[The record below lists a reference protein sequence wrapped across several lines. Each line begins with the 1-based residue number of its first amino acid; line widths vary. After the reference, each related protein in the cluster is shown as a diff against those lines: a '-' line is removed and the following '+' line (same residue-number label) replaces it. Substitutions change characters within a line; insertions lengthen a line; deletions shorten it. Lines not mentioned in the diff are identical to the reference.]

1 MVDEVIRSL
10 IYVFLIM
17 PSVVIMFV
25 HSIIYFLG
33 ERKIIGSGAC
43 VGTGSL
49 NSGVSVIVPIKNEP
63 EHIVIELIENLSKS
77 LGRLG
82 NDYEV
87 LIVCDDPPEVALRLK
102 KASEEQALR
111 LGLKNFRFV
120 IRTEG
125 PKGRVTALN
134 YGVLNSRYDL
144 ILFLDADSRI
154 REDTIPKLISC
165 IESGCD
171 ACVARWVGYSYR
183 KTKLGVSLTYSMK
196 YVVDTLYK
204 GRHNLGFMI
213 FPLGT
218 GTMYRKDVLLKVS
231 LWERNVIQDDMY
243 MGTKLYGEGYLI
255 GYSDEALV
263 EVSVPSS
270 FKAFIVQQT
279 RWAFG
284 AIETLK
290 KGYLKYVV
298 KRSRDLGLLRL
309 IEGALFLLQYTPLA
323 GLSLS
328 LILVPVLS
336 ILLHDDLMRMNIYF
350 LAAFSIMTVTY
361 GLSIYESL
369 EKLKLPKLR
378 VLRSMGSIAAFTISI
393 SPYIL
398 IHTIKALLNN
408 RISYVVTPKGEKEY
422 MNGKD
427 MNLVLFAI
435 YLSAS
440 LLGNLITGNYF
451 TSMWVGV
458 FLAGIFYTFLKAE
471 KLIHT

>member
-17 PSVVIMFV
+17 PSVVMMFV
-25 HSIIYFLG
+25 HSVIYFLG
-33 ERKIIGSGAC
+33 GGKSVKRGARA
-43 VGTGSL
+43 GTGLL
-49 NSGVSVIVPIKNEP
+49 NSGVSVVVPVKNEP
-63 EHIVIELIENLSKS
+63 EHIVIELIENLSKGLS
-77 LGRLG
+77 ELR

-87 LIVCDDPPEVALRLK
+87 LIVCDDPPEAALGLK
-102 KASEEQALR
+102 KASEEHASR
-111 LGLKNFRFV
+111 LGLRNFRFI

-125 PKGRVTALN
+125 PKGRATALN
-134 YGVLNSRYDL
+134 YGILNSKYDL
-144 ILFLDADSRI
+144 ILFLDVDSRI

-165 IESGCD
+165 IESGHD

-196 YVVDTLYK
+196 YVVDTLYR

-218 GTMYRKDVLLKVS
+218 GTMYRKDVLLKVG

-243 MGTKLYGEGYLI
+243 MGTKLHGAGYLV

-270 FKAFIVQQT
+270 FKAFTVQQT

-309 IEGALFLLQYTPLA
+309 VEGTLFLLQYIPLA
-323 GLSLS
+323 SLSLS
-328 LILVPVLS
+328 LILIPALS
-336 ILLHDDLMRMNIYF
+336 ILLRDDLMRMNVYF
-350 LAAFSIMTVTY
+350 LTAFSVMTVAY

-378 VLRSMGSIAAFTISI
+378 ILKSMGSIAAFTVSI
-393 SPYIL
+393 SPHIL
-398 IHTIKALLNN
+398 THTIKALLDN
-408 RISYVVTPKGEKEY
+408 RISYIVTPKGEKELES
-422 MNGKD
+422 GRD
-427 MNLVLFAI
+427 TNLVLFAT
-435 YLSAS
+435 YLTAT
-440 LLGNLITGNYF
+440 LLGNLIIGNYF

-471 KLIHT
+471 KLVHA